1 MGYKSFIWGITIR
14 ILLMLLSQFMAL
26 YLHLYHDS
34 ALGLLAF
41 GSLLAFQIFELIKYN
56 QKTNEKITRFLE
68 SIQYSDFSTSFTTD
82 SKLGG
87 SYKELNRSFNK
98 VIGEFKKTRAEKEEQ
113 ALFLQIIIQHINTGI
128 ISYDDQGKIGLV
140 NNAAKHLLQIP
151 QFKDI
156 NDLGKLSED
165 LLQRVLKLKTGQA
178 LSLKLNNSLH
188 LNVRST
194 EMKMGGKK
202 WVLLSLQDISA
213 ALKQNELDAWQN
225 LTKVLRHEIMN
236 SIAPIAT
243 LVSSLKTVLKEDVME
258 QNGNYIIEKEGHSDL
273 KEGLETIES
282 RSNGLVEFVNAYRD
296 YTSIP
301 QPVVSDFKVGH
312 LLEDIS
318 TLLREDLGKDQIK
331 TKIEI
336 HPPDISIR
344 GDREQIQMILI
355 NLLKNA
361 KEAITQA
368 KDKTIFIKSG
378 ISLDQYKYIQVV
390 DKGPG
395 IPPNALEDI
404 FVPFYTT
411 KKNGSGIGLAI
422 SRQIM
427 NMHKGSLHVHSIP
440 NKQTTFTLRFE

>member
-1 MGYKSFIWGITIR
+1 MGYKSFSWGIVIR
-14 ILLMLLSQFMAL
+14 VLLMALSQFMAL

-34 ALGLLAF
+34 TLGSLAF
-41 GSLLAFQIFELIKYN
+41 GSILAFQIFDLIKYN
-56 QKTNEKITRFLE
+56 QNTNEKITRFLE

-87 SYKELNRSFNK
+87 SYKKLNKAFNE
-98 VIGEFKKTRAEKEEQ
+98 VIKIFKKTRAEKEEQ
-113 ALFLQIIIQHINTGI
+113 MLFLQIIIQHINTGI

-156 NDLGKLSED
+156 NDLGKLSGD
-165 LLQRVLKLKTGQA
+165 LLHRVRKLKAGQS
-178 LSLKLNNSLH
+178 LSFKLNNSLY
-188 LNVRST
+188 LDIRST
-194 EMKMGGKK
+194 EMKLGGKK

-213 ALKQNELDAWQN
+213 ALKQKELDAWQN

-236 SIAPIAT
+236 SIAPIVS
-243 LVSSLKTVLKEDVME
+243 LISSLRTVLKEDVME
-258 QNGNYIIEKEGHSDL
+258 KNRNFIIDKEGYSDL
-273 KEGLETIES
+273 KEGLDTIES
-282 RSNGLVEFVNAYRD
+282 RSKGLVDFIKAYRD

-301 QPVVSDFKVGH
+301 QPVKSHFMIAH

-318 TLLREDLGKDQIK
+318 TLYREDLGQDQIK
-331 TKIEI
+331 IEI
-336 HPPDISIR
+336 EVHPPDISIR

-355 NLLKNA
+355 NLIKNA
-361 KEAITQA
+361 KEAIAQA
-368 KDKTIFIKSG
+368 KEKTIFIRSG
-378 ISLDQYKYIQVV
+378 VDMDLHKFIQVI

-395 IPPNALEDI
+395 IQPNALEDI

-427 NMHKGSLHVHSIP
+427 NLHKGSLHVHSIP